1 MKCMIH
7 LSLHAARAALLLVSA
22 TVLGSGGTAQAAPG
36 GQLRVLL
43 TGYWVCEESGDATTP
58 PVPRPQD
65 SFRVVADSS
74 YRAPTGDGGT
84 YLLLGSDLAM
94 TSGPFAGRRYVLI
107 GQGILHPLD
116 ATGQRTTDRC
126 VRQGGAA
133 ARDRAS
139 DTAGGTVTPD

>member
-1 MKCMIH
+1 MIP
-7 LSLHAARAALLLVSA
+7 LSSQAVRAALLLVA
-22 TVLGSGGTAQAAPG
+22 VTGLCGSGTALAAPG

-43 TGYWVCEESGDATTP
+43 TGYWVCEQSGDATTP

-74 YRAPTGDGGT
+74 YRAPTGDSGS

-94 TSGPFAGRRYVLI
+94 TSGPFVGRRYVLI

-116 ATGQRTTDRC
+116 AAGQRTTDRC

-139 DTAGGTVTPD
+139 DTAGGAGTPD